1 MIKENALFV
10 SFMSVKTLDYKYC
23 EFLSLIDVVSA
34 QYKEREFAGVYLYNW
49 SKRNKCKVYIEN
61 LNHTIYYKS
70 AHFRYHS
77 LVKTMPKSEI
87 LD

>member
-34 QYKEREFAGVYLYNW
+34 QYKEREFAGVYLYN
-49 SKRNKCKVYIEN
+49 
-61 LNHTIYYKS
+61 
-70 AHFRYHS
+70 
-77 LVKTMPKSEI
+77 
-87 LD
+87 